1 MLAWCDGRL
10 LGGLLLL
17 TRTQK
22 DVLLDFIWAVKLA
35 QTSAQVRR
43 SNAFSENSPMLN
55 PEPEPRFRFKDLLN
69 LEPEPCVQFSSVRVR
84 TERPNRT
91 CPPLMQ
97 SHCALFSTVKGGLV
111 AYIRKYANR

>member
-22 DVLLDFIWAVKLA
+22 DVLLDLIWAVKLA

-43 SNAFSENSPMLN
+43 SNAFE
-55 PEPEPRFRFKDLLN
+55 R
-69 LEPEPCVQFSSVRVR
+69 VQ
-84 TERPNRT
+84 
-91 CPPLMQ
+91 
-97 SHCALFSTVKGGLV
+97 
-111 AYIRKYANR
+111 

>member
-22 DVLLDFIWAVKLA
+22 DVLLDLIWAVKLA

-55 PEPEPRFRFKDLLN
+55 PEPEPCVQFSSVRVRT
-69 LEPEPCVQFSSVRVR
+69 ERPEPCVQFSSVRVR

-97 SHCALFSTVKGGLV
+97 SHCA
-111 AYIRKYANR
+111 